1 MAQGRAETGRV
12 LAELKAEIR
21 RWRRWTI
28 TTLVVLYGV
37 VLPLYMWVLAP
48 IFGLR

>member
-1 MAQGRAETGRV
+1 MGRM